1 MKYLEGKLND
11 GINSV
16 NNLLLLDEVVIKFII
31 LIVLNFGLFVQ
42 VSGVGLNGLYVL
54 NLDCNIYCDKQK
66 VIIIKEVQLRNI
78 ILLVN

>member
-31 LIVLNFGLFVQ
+31 LIVLNFGLFV
-42 VSGVGLNGLYVL
+42 
-54 NLDCNIYCDKQK
+54 
-66 VIIIKEVQLRNI
+66 
-78 ILLVN
+78 